1 MSDGFLL
8 FVLIGLALLVIV
20 LSVAIVRL
28 RLELWA
34 NRRVLAAF
42 EGSGPKPVKAA
53 SKSSLPALLAW
64 IILLM
69 VVTQLLGNWFGF

>member
-20 LSVAIVRL
+20 MSVAIVRL

-42 EGSGPKPVKAA
+42 EGSGPKPAKAA
-53 SKSSLPALLAW
+53 SKSNLPALLAW